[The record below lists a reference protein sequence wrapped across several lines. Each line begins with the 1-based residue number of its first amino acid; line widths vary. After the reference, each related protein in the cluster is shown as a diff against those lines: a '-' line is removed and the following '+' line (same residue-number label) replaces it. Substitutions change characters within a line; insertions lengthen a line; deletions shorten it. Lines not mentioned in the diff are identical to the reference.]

1 MDFDFVYFSALLAS
15 LLTSLIISNILT
27 GDATEEEIRSSFL
40 ETLEDAC
47 SNANEVSF
55 CEFEDYYEGLS
66 IGILDDEDF
75 VNTLRNP
82 WGI

>member
-1 MDFDFVYFSALLAS
+1 MVC
-15 LLTSLIISNILT
+15 LIKSWIKNNILT
-27 GDATEEEIRSSFL
+27 GNATEEEIKSSFL

-47 SNANEVSF
+47 SNLNEVSF

-66 IGILDDEDF
+66 IGIVDDDDF
-75 VNTLRNP
+75 VNMLKNV

>member
-1 MDFDFVYFSALLAS
+1 MTCLV
-15 LLTSLIISNILT
+15 TTLIVKNILT
-27 GDATEEEIRSSFL
+27 GYATEEEIKSSFL

-47 SNANEVSF
+47 SNPSEVSF
-55 CEFEDYYEGLS
+55 GEFEDYYEGLS

-75 VNTLRNP
+75 INILRNP